1 MRLLSER
8 TTMLLRVSSQLR
20 FSISGPSRLFL
31 NLRALMGAH
40 QVVERETLRVEPD
53 EGSVVEPVP
62 ADRENRMIAV
72 TAARDLSVA
81 YEATVSCAPDLRPV
95 SEVSDWPEAPLDHA
109 RVGYLFSSRYCESDQ
124 LGRMAWQKFGGL
136 ATPFARASAVADWIH
151 ANITYVTGSTEVGTS
166 AVSIL
171 VQRAGVCR
179 DFAHLGVALCRA
191 LNLPAR
197 YATGYAC
204 GLRPP
209 DMHAWFE
216 VAIGEHW
223 VAFDATRLAPIR
235 GLVRVAQGRDAA
247 DTAIST
253 SFGPASAHGFQ
264 FSCTPADP
272 EEKEPACG
280 VPGEEPVWVSK
291 A

>member
-1 MRLLSER
+1 MRFNVTSK
-8 TTMLLRVSSQLR
+8 LR
-20 FSISGPSRLFL
+20 FSASGPSRLFL
-31 NLRALMGAH
+31 NLRAMADTS
-40 QVVERETLRVEPD
+40 QAVERENLRVEPA
-53 EGSVVEPVP
+53 GAAVVEPVP
-62 ADRENRMIAV
+62 AAREGRLIAV
-72 TAARDLSVA
+72 DASGGDFTID
-81 YEATVSCAPDLRPV
+81 YEATVKCSHDLRPV
-95 SEVSDWPEAPLDHA
+95 SEVNAWPVAPLDHA

-124 LGRMAWQKFGGL
+124 LGRMAWQKFGAL
-136 ATPFARASAVADWIH
+136 DTPFARASAVADWIH
-151 ANITYVTGSTEVGTS
+151 SNITYVPGSTDAGTS
-166 AVSIL
+166 AVTIL

-216 VAIGEHW
+216 VAIGDHW
-223 VAFDATRLAPIR
+223 VAFDATRLASAR

-253 SFGPASAHGFQ
+253 SFGPVRAAGFA
-264 FSCTPADP
+264 FSCVCADP
-272 EEKEPACG
+272 GQAEPVCG
-280 VPGEEPVWVSK
+280 VPGEEPVMVVK